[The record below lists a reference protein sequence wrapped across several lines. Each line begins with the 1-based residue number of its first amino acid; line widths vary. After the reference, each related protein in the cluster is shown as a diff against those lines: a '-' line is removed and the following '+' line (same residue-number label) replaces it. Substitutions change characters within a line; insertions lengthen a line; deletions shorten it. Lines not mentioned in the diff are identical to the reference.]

1 MKNYSGRLIPCFLCG
16 NGLEVRTSKRRK
28 PYFICDPCGVQVFI
42 RREGGIARLDKLL
55 QSVSGLTVDFSNA
68 QGGVANLLGQ
78 INQLAELKAKLVEVQ
93 NRQGFM
99 EFLTGDGS
107 MALAEKAIKKEIAE
121 IETRLQVFLS
131 TE

>member
-42 RREGGIARLDKLL
+42 RRESGIARLDKLL
-55 QSVSGLTVDFSNA
+55 RSVSGLTVDFSNA

-93 NRQGFM
+93 NRQGLM

-121 IETRLQVFLS
+121 IETRLQIFLS
-131 TE
+131 T

>member
-42 RREGGIARLDKLL
+42 RRESGIARLDKLL
-55 QSVSGLTVDFSNA
+55 RSVSGLTVDVSNA
-68 QGGVANLLGQ
+68 QGGVANLLAQ
-78 INQLAELKAKLVEVQ
+78 INRLAELKAKLTEVQ
-93 NRQGFM
+93 NKQGLM

-121 IETRLQVFLS
+121 IETRLQIFLS
-131 TE
+131 T

>member
-42 RREGGIARLDKLL
+42 RRESGISRLNKLL
-55 QSVSGLTVDFSNA
+55 QSVSSLTVDFSNA
-68 QGGVANLLGQ
+68 QGGVANLLAQ
-78 INQLAELKAKLVEVQ
+78 INRLAELKAKLTEVQ
-93 NRQGFM
+93 NKQGLM

-121 IETRLQVFLS
+121 IESRLQSFLS
-131 TE
+131 T